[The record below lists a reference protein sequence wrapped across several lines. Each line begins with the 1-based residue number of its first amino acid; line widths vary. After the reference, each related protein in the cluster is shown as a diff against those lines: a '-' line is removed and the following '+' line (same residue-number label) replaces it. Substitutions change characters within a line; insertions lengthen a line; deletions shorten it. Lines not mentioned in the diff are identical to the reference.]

1 LCLQDFVFKLLK
13 VKKEELEIRFK
24 ELSDI
29 LLDELNEDGFWS
41 GKLSSSA
48 LGVAVAVT
56 ALHFHN
62 ASIHQKEIKKGLE
75 WLSLHQNGGGGY
87 GDTPESP
94 ANISTSLL
102 SYAALN
108 LYAKNNPEV
117 KVTQQKLADY
127 LLTQNVDVRSDQV
140 AQVILNHYQKDYT
153 FSVPILTMCALCGIP
168 GDDGFKHIPQ
178 LPFELALLPRRFY
191 RLLNLSVVSYAIP
204 ALIAVGIVVFRKKK
218 TNGLTRSIRAKA
230 EKKALKILEKLLPES
245 GGFLEA
251 IPLTAFVALSLINAG
266 LRDSVI
272 VDKGIAFLKRTQRN
286 DGSWPIDIDLSTWVT
301 TLSIKA
307 LGERKN
313 EVLSER
319 QQKRIVN
326 HLLSVQNKTIHP
338 FNGTS
343 PGGWGWTNFSGS
355 VPDCDDTPGAILAL
369 LMLAPHHTIREE
381 MLAGGEWLLQLQN
394 NDGGFPTFSRGWGKL
409 PFDQSCADLSGHCLL
424 ALAKLLDVYNSDLNA
439 KQKKQYLRA
448 INKAIAYLKK
458 NQKENGSWLP
468 LWFGNQHSKNH
479 ENPVYGTA
487 RVLTYLLKTKVVL
500 KDEPVLLKK
509 IEEMNSAGKNFLLN
523 VQNIDGSW
531 GDDSGIKGSI
541 EETALAI
548 AALSDVKWT
557 AEIEKGFNWLN
568 NYYQRNGLKKAPV
581 GLYFASLWYDEKL
594 YPLTAYLEA
603 ISLTSFRKEIIKS

>member
-1 LCLQDFVFKLLK
+1 M
-13 VKKEELEIRFK
+13 KKEELEIRFK

-29 LLDELNEDGFWS
+29 LLGELNDEGFWS
-41 GKLSSSA
+41 GELSSSA
-48 LGVAVAVT
+48 LGVAVAVA
-56 ALHFHN
+56 ALHFHD
-62 ASIHQKEIKKGLE
+62 ATLHQPEIEKGLK
-75 WLSLHQNGGGGY
+75 WLSLNQNSDGGY

-108 LYAKNNPEV
+108 LYANNTEV
-117 KVTQQKLADY
+117 KATQQKLADY

-140 AQVILNHYQKDYT
+140 AKVILNHYQKDYT
-153 FSVPILTMCALCGIP
+153 FSVPILTLCALCGIP

-218 TNGLTRSIRAKA
+218 SNGLTRAIRTKA
-230 EKKALKILEKLLPES
+230 EKKALKILERSLPES

-266 LRDSVI
+266 FRDSVV
-272 VDKGIAFLKRTQRN
+272 VDKGIAFLKRTQRE

-301 TLSIKA
+301 TLSVKA
-307 LGERKN
+307 LGNRKN
-313 EVLSER
+313 EVLTKT

-343 PGGWGWTNFSGS
+343 PGGWGWTNYSGS

-369 LMLAPHHTIREE
+369 LELAPHHTIREE
-381 MLAGGEWLLQLQN
+381 ILVGGEWLLQLQN

-409 PFDQSCADLSGHCLL
+409 PFDQSCADLTGHCVW
-424 ALAKLLDVYNSDLNA
+424 ALAKLLDIYKAELNS
-439 KQKKQYLRA
+439 KQKKHYNSA
-448 INKAIAYLKK
+448 INKAVDYLEKH
-458 NQKENGSWLP
+458 QKENGSWFP
-468 LWFGNQHSKNH
+468 LWFGNQHTKNH

-487 RVLTYLLKTKVVL
+487 RVLSYFQKAKPMLTVG
-500 KDEPVLLKK
+500 
-509 IEEMNSAGKNFLLN
+509 SALTERIQKMIDAGTNFLLKA
-523 VQNIDGSW
+523 QNENGSW
-531 GDDSGIKGSI
+531 GGDYGIQGSM
-541 EETALAI
+541 EETALAV
-548 AALSDVKWT
+548 AALNGIKSKP
-557 AEIEKGFNWLN
+557 EIEKGLVWLDV
-568 NYYQRNGLKKAPV
+568 YYKKNGLKKAPI

-603 ISLTSFRKEIIKS
+603 IKGYKDIH

>member
-1 LCLQDFVFKLLK
+1 M
-13 VKKEELEIRFK
+13 KKEELEIRFK

-29 LLDELNEDGFWS
+29 LLGELNDDGFWL
-41 GKLSSSA
+41 GELSSSA
-48 LGVAVAVT
+48 LGVAVAVA
-56 ALHFHN
+56 ALHFHD
-62 ASIHQKEIKKGLE
+62 ASLHQQEIEKGLK
-75 WLSLHQNGGGGY
+75 WLSLNQNSDGGY

-108 LYAKNNPEV
+108 LYADKNSEV
-117 KVTQQKLADY
+117 KSTQQKLADY
-127 LLTQNVDVRSDQV
+127 LFTQNVDVRSDQV
-140 AQVILNHYQKDYT
+140 AKVILDHYQKDYT
-153 FSVPILTMCALCGIP
+153 FSVPILTLCALSGIP

-218 TNGLTRSIRAKA
+218 SNGLTRAIRAKA
-230 EKKALKILEKLLPES
+230 EKKALKILERTLPDS

-266 LRDSVI
+266 LKNSMV
-272 VDKGIAFLKRTQRN
+272 VDKGIAFLKRTQRE

-301 TLSIKA
+301 TLSVKA

-313 EVLSER
+313 EVLSEI
-319 QQKRIVN
+319 QQKHIVN

-343 PGGWGWTNFSGS
+343 PGGWGWTNYSGS

-369 LMLAPHHTIREE
+369 LDLAPHHTIREE
-381 MLAGGEWLLQLQN
+381 MLVGGEWLIQLQN

-409 PFDQSCADLSGHCLL
+409 PFDQSCADLTGHCVL
-424 ALAKLLDVYNSDLNA
+424 ALAKLLDSYRAELTS
-439 KQKKQYLRA
+439 KQKKQYKSA
-448 INKAIAYLKK
+448 INKAVNYLGKH
-458 NQKENGSWLP
+458 QKENGSWLP
-468 LWFGNQHSKNH
+468 LWFGNQHTKNH
-479 ENPVYGTA
+479 ENLVYGTA
-487 RVLTYLLKTKVVL
+487 RVLTYFQKAKPLLKE
-500 KDEPVLLKK
+500 EPVLTERIQKM
-509 IEEMNSAGKNFLLN
+509 ITEGTNFLLK
-523 VQNIDGSW
+523 VQNENGSW
-531 GDDSGIKGSI
+531 GGDFGIQGTI
-541 EETALAI
+541 EETALAV
-548 AALSDVKWT
+548 AALNSTKSKT
-557 AEIEKGFNWLN
+557 EIEKGLAWLDI
-568 NYYQRNGLKKAPV
+568 YYKKNGLKKAPI

-603 ISLTSFRKEIIKS
+603 VKGYTSKI